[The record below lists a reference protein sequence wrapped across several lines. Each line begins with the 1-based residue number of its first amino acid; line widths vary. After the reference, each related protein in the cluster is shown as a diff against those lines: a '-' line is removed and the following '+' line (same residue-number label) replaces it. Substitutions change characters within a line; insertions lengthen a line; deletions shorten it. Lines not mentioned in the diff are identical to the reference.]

1 MGQTPDEVVDEV
13 RRHFDGTIVYGNDLD
28 VIR

>member
-1 MGQTPDEVVDEV
+1 MGQTPAEVLDEV
-13 RRHFDGTIVYGNDLD
+13 RRHFTGEIVYGNDLD